1 MDGHLT
7 DTSGIQRLGWNCWPK
22 FLTRPVGVAVVVA
35 VVVVEGVAGENL
47 DHFHTIW
54 ATMKVASLLARGNT
68 W

>member
-1 MDGHLT
+1 MDGHST

-22 FLTRPVGVAVVVA
+22 SLTRPVEVAVVVA

-54 ATMKVASLLARGNT
+54 ATMNVASLLARGNT